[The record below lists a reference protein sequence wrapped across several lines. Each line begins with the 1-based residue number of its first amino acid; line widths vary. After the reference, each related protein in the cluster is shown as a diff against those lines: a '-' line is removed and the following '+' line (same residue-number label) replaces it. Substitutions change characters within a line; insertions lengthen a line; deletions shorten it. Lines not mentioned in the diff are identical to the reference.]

1 MAKCPFHNDR
11 NPSMKVDRRYYCFG
25 CEETGDCIDLA
36 GKLLGLS
43 PYESALRI
51 AEDFNINISNN
62 KQWNNDNTKGEN
74 ILIHPSRMNK
84 KEVDDMGI
92 GFMWDLAKSETQ
104 EPIDM
109 KKWVVHTTRVLLRY
123 RDELRKWKDMYKPDK
138 ADDDWHPKFVE
149 PNMMLVKIDYWL
161 DILLFDDE
169 KDKELFYED
178 LKEEVDSIERRIK
191 RRR

>member
-1 MAKCPFHNDR
+1 
-11 NPSMKVDRRYYCFG
+11 MKVDRRYYYFG

-84 KEVDDMGI
+84 NFILLTKEDVYKAKLFGEGEPHKNVDEMIGDYVAIGI
-92 GFMWDLAKSETQ
+92 TDLTIFNTREEADCFKG
-104 EPIDM
+104 
-109 KKWVVHTTRVLLRY
+109 VHAGYTK
-123 RDELRKWKDMYKPDK
+123 DELLIPLI
-138 ADDDWHPKFVE
+138 V
-149 PNMMLVKIDYWL
+149 
-161 DILLFDDE
+161 FDS
-169 KDKELFYED
+169 KK
-178 LKEEVDSIERRIK
+178 
-191 RRR
+191 

>member
-11 NPSMKVDRRYYCFG
+11 NPSMKVDRRYYYFG

-84 KEVDDMGI
+84 K
-92 GFMWDLAKSETQ
+92 
-104 EPIDM
+104 
-109 KKWVVHTTRVLLRY
+109 
-123 RDELRKWKDMYKPDK
+123 
-138 ADDDWHPKFVE
+138 
-149 PNMMLVKIDYWL
+149 
-161 DILLFDDE
+161 DILSVKLSD
-169 KDKELFYED
+169 
-178 LKEEVDSIERRIK
+178 IQI
-191 RRR
+191 